1 MPARKIWKISKAGSI
16 DRLRLASEE
25 TPPLQAGEG
34 RVRVYAVGLNFA
46 DVFALQGLYSATPR
60 GEFTPGLEFAG
71 VIEEIAPGGRGAPRF
86 KRGDRV
92 IGVTRFGGYS
102 ERINVDLRYLRA
114 LPRGWDFAEGAAL
127 IAQGLTAWYALA
139 RLGAASAGQ
148 SVLVHSAAGG
158 VGLLALDMIAK
169 LKLHPI
175 AVVGGAEKVAFLK
188 ERAGLRDAQILLR
201 NPQSFAADLDR
212 ALSAE
217 KLSGFDL
224 ILDSVAGEYFRP
236 GYDRLNP
243 AGRLIL
249 FGSATMMTHSA
260 RPNYL
265 EVAWRYLRRPR
276 LDPLEMMS
284 ANKSLMAFNLIWL
297 WDRVDELMSLYD
309 SMMRLK
315 LRPPHIGRRFAF
327 ERAPEAI
334 AYFQS
339 GASVGKVVLEL

>member
-1 MPARKIWKISKAGSI
+1 
-16 DRLRLASEE
+16 
-25 TPPLQAGEG
+25 
-34 RVRVYAVGLNFA
+34 
-46 DVFALQGLYSATPR
+46 
-60 GEFTPGLEFAG
+60 
-71 VIEEIAPGGRGAPRF
+71 
-86 KRGDRV
+86 
-92 IGVTRFGGYS
+92 
-102 ERINVDLRYLRA
+102 
-114 LPRGWDFAEGAAL
+114 
-127 IAQGLTAWYALA
+127 
-139 RLGAASAGQ
+139 
-148 SVLVHSAAGG
+148 
-158 VGLLALDMIAK
+158 
-169 LKLHPI
+169 
-175 AVVGGAEKVAFLK
+175 VVGGKDKIDFLK
-188 ERAGLRDAQILLR
+188 ARAGLRDAQILLR

-212 ALSAE
+212 ALDAE
-217 KLSGFDL
+217 NLAGFDL

-297 WDRVDELMSLYD
+297 WDRVDVLMSLYD

-315 LRPPHIGRRFAF
+315 LRPPHVGRRFAF

-334 AYFQS
+334 AFFQS
-339 GASVGKVVLEL
+339 GASVGKVILEL